1 MNGLIRCWLVAALTA
16 LCWPL
21 AGSAGLTRSIAQDG
35 GSRVEVEL
43 AWTFDQAPSACLILE
58 ERVPAG
64 WRLDG
69 YRCGGA
75 DVAVRELAGSVSFA
89 IGLLAAGS
97 ARGSLTYWLVPVSD
111 PVPVMVAGTWR
122 TLFDTTPASAPIAGE
137 SAPAVVDPF
146 AEWATAMGLSPGTDP
161 EADPDADGFSNYAEY
176 VAQTDPRD
184 AQSRFQV
191 TAWRVTP
198 GDQGLS
204 FAWLGATNRN
214 VYLDWRS
221 ALGPS
226 ADWRCVW
233 TSTPPDRAA
242 RRLAEPVNG
251 VVLEA
256 PPIAPQPGFYRLR
269 IAEP

>member
-1 MNGLIRCWLVAALTA
+1 MNWLKRCWLVAALAA
-16 LCWPL
+16 LCLPL
-21 AGSAGLTRSIAQDG
+21 AGSAGLTRAIVMDG
-35 GSRVEVEL
+35 GSRVAVEL
-43 AWTFDQAPSACLILE
+43 SWAFDQVPSACLILE

-198 GDQGLS
+198 ADQGLS
-204 FAWLGATNRN
+204 IAWLGATNRD
-214 VYLDWRS
+214 VYLDWRP
-221 ALGPS
+221 AAGPS
-226 ADWRCVW
+226 TDWRCVW